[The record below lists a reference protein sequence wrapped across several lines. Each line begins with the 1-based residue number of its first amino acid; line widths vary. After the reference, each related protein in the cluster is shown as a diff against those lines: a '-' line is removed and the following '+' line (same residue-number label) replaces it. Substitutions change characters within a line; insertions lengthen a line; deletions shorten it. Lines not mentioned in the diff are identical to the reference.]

1 MRKLA
6 MGLGFVAV
14 VWGSVGSSVEAAP
27 MKTRDTYG
35 LVTGVADKSLAIK
48 WPTPKGWSPFP
59 LTLRVYDAHARFA
72 DTVYAEVKGGGSAAD
87 LAPGALVSIWRPGTE
102 QGSLASVV
110 VIYKPAKASR
120 YTPHVLRACKSLMVD
135 SRPRDLRKVK
145 GNVQTG
151 KVKSIN
157 GAKVILASDQ
167 GEVTFSTSDKTA
179 FFTVSD
185 KTKKDIVKKRWVAFV
200 MEIAITGACHGR
212 AVVLT
217 SKPLSVRPAKYTFPI
232 CLDCAL
238 AGLCAKHKGVVKEC
252 ADCKAKGLC
261 RKHDKEVWEC
271 LDCSNGFCKKHKAE
285 CAGCQRCT
293 EGWEASTDSRHH
305 PLDVSRTPLCR
316 AHVRSLWRCKACRKK
331 APRCGLHKG
340 MR

>member
-1 MRKLA
+1 MSISSRNGKLTLA
-6 MGLGFVAV
+6 LVAASVLLGSVAV
-14 VWGSVGSSVEAAP
+14 WAQAP
-27 MKTRDTYG
+27 MKTHDAYG
-35 LVTGVADKSLAIK
+35 LVTGVADKTLDIK
-48 WPTPKGWSPFP
+48 QAFGPRWVS
-59 LTLRVYDAHARFA
+59 LTLRLHD
-72 DTVYAEVKGGGSAAD
+72 DTVYAEVKKGSAAD
-87 LAPGALVSIWRPGTE
+87 LAPGALVSIWTRGKNQKAPAE
-102 QGSLASVV
+102 VV
-110 VIYKPAKASR
+110 VIYKPAKVSR
-120 YTPHVLRACKSLMVD
+120 YTHHVLRSCKRLMYD
-135 SRPRDLRKVK
+135 RRPS
-145 GNVQTG
+145 QTDVGWFSYG
-151 KVKSIN
+151 KVKSID
-157 GAKVILASDQ
+157 GAKVALATDE
-167 GEVTFSTSDKTA
+167 GDVAFTTDGKTKFSTVTDKP
-179 FFTVSD
+179 
-185 KTKKDIVKKRWVAFV
+185 KKALAKSRWVSYV
-200 MEIAITGACHGR
+200 MDVTITEACHGR

-217 SKPLSVRPAKYTFPI
+217 PRPLSVRPVPGASAM
-232 CLDCAL
+232 CVDCAL
-238 AGLCAKHKGVVKEC
+238 AGLCAKHKGVVQEC